1 MTRTRRIRLAVGL
14 VTAAAVTGCSDSDGG
29 DLGGPD
35 PAVRTAARAEPS
47 GNGQSGTAGQ
57 DLASPLRIVVLRG
70 STPEAGAVVNWSA
83 TGTGAFMT
91 PKVDTTGS
99 DGISTSAW
107 HLGDEPGPQTSQAAV
122 AGGADGA
129 PVAFTAT
136 AEAPDGDDP
145 PPPPPPP
152 PPSAVE
158 IQLLTSGGNR
168 FEPAN
173 VTIPAGTTVT
183 WTWVGGFH
191 DVTATGTPA
200 FPSSGAPVG
209 PPETFSHTFNTPGTY
224 LYFCSV
230 HGSPTDGMRGTIV
243 VQ

>member
-1 MTRTRRIRLAVGL
+1 MRRTRRIRLATGL
-14 VTAAAVTGCSDSDGG
+14 VTVAAVTGCSDSGG

-70 STPEAGAVVNWSA
+70 SAPEAGTVVNWSA

-91 PKVDTTGS
+91 PQVDTTGT
-99 DGISTSAW
+99 DGISTSIW
-107 HLGDEPGPQTSQAAV
+107 HLGSEVGAQSSQAEV
-122 AGGADGA
+122 QGEADGPA
-129 PVAFTAT
+129 VPFTAT

-145 PPPPPPP
+145 PP
-152 PPSAVE
+152 SAVE
-158 IQLLTSGGNR
+158 IRLLTSGGNR

-173 VTIPAGTTVT
+173 ATIPAGTTVT

-191 DVTATGTPA
+191 DVTATGNPA
-200 FPSSGAPVG
+200 FPSSGAPVA
-209 PPETFSHTFNTPGTY
+209 PPKTFSHSFNTPGTY

-230 HGSPTDGMRGTIV
+230 HGSPTTGMRGTIV

>member
-1 MTRTRRIRLAVGL
+1 MTRTRRIRLAAGL
-14 VTAAAVTGCSDSDGG
+14 VAAAAITGCSDSDGG

-47 GNGQSGTAGQ
+47 GNGQSGTAGE
-57 DLASPLRIVVLRG
+57 DLASPIRIVVLRG
-70 STPEAGAVVNWSA
+70 STPEAGAVVDWSVTD
-83 TGTGAFMT
+83 TGGFMT
-91 PKVDTTGS
+91 PQVDTTGP
-99 DGISTSAW
+99 DGISTSIW
-107 HLGDEPGPQTSQAAV
+107 HLGSAVGVQSSQAAV
-122 AGGADGA
+122 QGGANGA
-129 PVAFTAT
+129 PVRFTAT
-136 AEAPDGDDP
+136 AEAPGGDE
-145 PPPPPPP
+145 PPPPPP
-152 PPSAVE
+152 PPSEVE

-168 FEPAN
+168 FQPAN

-209 PPETFSHTFNTPGTY
+209 PPETFSHTFNAPGTY